1 MDSPKI
7 LGLSNPANAMA
18 LVEMAPLL
26 NFDADLKAVRTGIG
40 TELKKLFS
48 EVLREPLT
56 DRMAQLL
63 SQFDQPNE
71 RRSED

>member
-1 MDSPKI
+1 
-7 LGLSNPANAMA
+7 
-18 LVEMAPLL
+18 MAPRI
-26 NFDADLKAVRTGIG
+26 NSDADLKAVRIGIG

-63 SQFDQPNE
+63 SQFDQPSE